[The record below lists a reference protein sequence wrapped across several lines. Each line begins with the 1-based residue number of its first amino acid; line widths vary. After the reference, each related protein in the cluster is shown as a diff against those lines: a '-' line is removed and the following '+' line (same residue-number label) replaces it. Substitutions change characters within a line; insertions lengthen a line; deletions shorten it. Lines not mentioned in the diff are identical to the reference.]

1 MAETDLRANELADE
15 IVREFARSL
24 KAQLGI
30 TLSVCRVD
38 DDDPREHAR
47 ITVLVSAALAAVQ
60 QETTEKLRREF
71 KTVLRPWMEGA
82 GHLPGTVPYAD
93 WEAAC
98 ERVFG
103 PITTEK
109 ALRAPKAPRPEATRS
124 ASSQQLI
131 RRLRE
136 MATEVITQPWLERK
150 ALLMQNALN
159 DAADEIER
167 LKRVNATHTTE

>member
-1 MAETDLRANELADE
+1 MAETDLRAKARELAAALWAIDHD
-15 IVREFARSL
+15 RSDSPTTTSL
-24 KAQLGI
+24 I
-30 TLSVCRVD
+30 
-38 DDDPREHAR
+38 E
-47 ITVLVSAALAAVQ
+47 AALAAVQ
-60 QETTEKLRREF
+60 QES
-71 KTVLRPWMEGA
+71 
-82 GHLPGTVPYAD
+82 Y
-93 WEAAC
+93 
-98 ERVFG
+98 
-103 PITTEK
+103 EK
-109 ALRAPKAPRPEATRS
+109 AAQIAEACFDKKPYRTAGEVIADAIRALSAPKAPRPEATRS